1 LFGES
6 FLLVK
11 ILKFKNTYNFEIVLA
26 FCGNIINSGGR
37 LFDFPMLMEWLSKM
51 IDNNNHLETCL
62 DGNDQGCLVTEG
74 VICGISFCYPSKSF

>member
-1 LFGES
+1 VEGAVLLNRES

-51 IDNNNHLETCL
+51 IDF
-62 DGNDQGCLVTEG
+62 QGDINWKL
-74 VICGISFCYPSKSF
+74 